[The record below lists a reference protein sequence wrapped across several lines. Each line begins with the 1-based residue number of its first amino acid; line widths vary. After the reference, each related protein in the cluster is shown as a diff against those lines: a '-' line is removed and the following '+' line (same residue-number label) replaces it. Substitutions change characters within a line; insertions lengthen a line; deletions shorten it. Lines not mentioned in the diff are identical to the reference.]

1 MPYARFVVF
10 TGPAV
15 TMAYSD
21 DGTVMLQLLNTVV
34 EQSGEYICTASNES
48 GVATSTAILTV
59 TGTCL
64 AVTVLYYDGLFIL
77 TVALRL

>member
-1 MPYARFVVF
+1 M
-10 TGPAV
+10 

-59 TGTCL
+59 VGKCECVPGNTYGQRGMIVGCPHL
-64 AVTVLYYDGLFIL
+64 QLNY
-77 TVALRL
+77 

>member
-1 MPYARFVVF
+1 MQLPYGRFVVF
-10 TGPAV
+10 LGPTV

-21 DGTVMLQLLNTVV
+21 DGTVMLQLLNTMV

-59 TGTCL
+59 TGKD
-64 AVTVLYYDGLFIL
+64 V
-77 TVALRL
+77 LRLRCCIATLVLF

>member
-1 MPYARFVVF
+1 MQLPYGRFVVF
-10 TGPAV
+10 LGPAV

-59 TGTCL
+59 TGKG
-64 AVTVLYYDGLFIL
+64 VLRGSCTAEVEFEFS
-77 TVALRL
+77 T

>member
-1 MPYARFVVF
+1 MFA
-10 TGPAV
+10 GPAV

-21 DGTVMLQLLNTVV
+21 DGTVMLQLLNTMV

-59 TGTCL
+59 TGKG
-64 AVTVLYYDGLFIL
+64 D
-77 TVALRL
+77 LRLRCCIATMVLF